1 MKREDI
7 SALIAKELTIK
18 ISQVE
23 SVIGLLD
30 EGNTMPFI
38 ARYRK
43 EVTGELDETQI
54 RTCEER
60 LQYLRNFIKRQ
71 EEIISSIEEQGKMT
85 DELLLKINACS
96 KLNALEDLYLP
107 YKQKK
112 RTRAIIARERGLE
125 PLAETILTQDAT
137 TGDVLAFALPYI
149 NPELGV
155 NNAEEAIQGAMD
167 IIAETTSENAVFRAL
182 LRDYLWQHALITAEL
197 TVTEELGKDFLNYK
211 EFSELIKHIPSHRI
225 LALNRGEHKEL
236 LKVKLTTAHAGLVEL
251 LCDKT
256 IIRPSIFELTIR
268 EAIADAYKRLIFPA
282 LEREIRSTLTEK
294 AEAQAINVFSR
305 NLRQLLLQAPLSGH
319 AIIGLDPGYRTGC
332 KVAVINQQGAVQAYD
347 TIYVTMSNDTKN
359 SAKAKVLKLIA
370 QFGVS
375 LITIGNGTASFET
388 EQFVAECISECP
400 TPLHYLIVNEAGA
413 SVYSASVLAKEELPD
428 LDVSIRGAVSIAR
441 RIQDPLAELVKID
454 PKSIGVGQYQHDVNQ
469 KELAQSLQA
478 VVESSVNHVGVE
490 LNTASSALLSYVSG
504 INSAVAKNIV
514 KFRTENG
521 SFSDRKQL
529 LKVARLGPAA
539 FVQCAGF
546 LRVAASGNPLDNT
559 SVHPESYK
567 LAETVLAELGYSL
580 KDLKNKDKITAIQQ
594 AATAADAKVIAD
606 KLAAG
611 EPTVRDIL
619 QSFSRPGRDPREDMP
634 APQPRKNITNLTDIQ
649 AGSLVTGTVH
659 NITDFGVFV
668 DIGVKINGLIHKSEL
683 SYKRF
688 NHALDIV
695 SIGDIVECLVLSV
708 DEDRKRIALSLKQ
721 ARETK
726 PQPAAQNRDNRSFSP
741 RPVVKQTT
749 APAKPVEPKQ
759 TDFAALLNKFGKK

>member
-1 MKREDI
+1 MKREEI
-7 SALIAKELTIK
+7 SAIIAKELSIRVQ
-18 ISQVE
+18 QVE
-23 SVIGLLD
+23 SVIGLFD
-30 EGNTMPFI
+30 EGNTIPFI

-71 EEIISSIEEQGKMT
+71 EEITASIEEQGKMT
-85 DELLLKINACS
+85 DELLSKINSCN
-96 KLNALEDLYLP
+96 KLNELEDLYLP
-107 YKQKK
+107 YRPKK
-112 RTRAIIARERGLE
+112 RTRAMIAREHGLE
-125 PLAETILTQDAT
+125 PLAETILAQ
-137 TGDVLAFALPYI
+137 ALFEGEPLEIAQQYV

-155 NNAEEAIQGAMD
+155 KTAEDAVSGAMD
-167 IIAETTSENAVFRAL
+167 IIAELTSETAAFRAL
-182 LRDYLWQHALITAEL
+182 LRDYLWQHGLITAEMC
-197 TVTEELGKDFLNYK
+197 VDEIAGNDFLNYK
-211 EFSELIKHIPSHRI
+211 EFSEPLKQIPSHRI
-225 LALNRGEHKEL
+225 LALNRGENKEI
-236 LKVKLTTAHAGLVEL
+236 LKVKITVAHYSMVEL
-251 LCDKT
+251 LCEKT
-256 IIRPSIFELTIR
+256 LTAQSIFTSIIRDALT
-268 EAIADAYKRLIFPA
+268 DAYKRLIFPA

-305 NLRQLLLQAPLSGH
+305 NLRQLLLQAPLSGYTV
-319 AIIGLDPGYRTGC
+319 IGLDPGFRTGC
-332 KVAVINQQGAVQAYD
+332 KLAVINPQGAVLAYD
-347 TIYVTMSNDTKN
+347 TIYVTMSDEAKN
-359 SAKAKVLKLIA
+359 SAKAKVLKLVS
-370 QFGVS
+370 QFGVN

-388 EQFVAECISECP
+388 EQFVAECINECP

-469 KELAQSLQA
+469 KELAQSLTA

-490 LNTASSALLSYVSG
+490 LNTASPALLSYVSG

-521 SFSDRKQL
+521 SFKERKQL

-546 LRVAASGNPLDNT
+546 LRVASSANPLDNT
-559 SVHPESYK
+559 AVHPESYK
-567 LAETVLAELGYSL
+567 LAEAVLAELGYKL
-580 KDLKNKDKITAIQQ
+580 TDLKNKETSAIIQQ
-594 AATAADAKVIAD
+594 AATTADSKAIAE

-611 EPTVRDIL
+611 EPTIRDIL

-634 APQPRKNITNLTDIQ
+634 APQPRKNITHLSDIQ
-649 AGSLVTGTVH
+649 TGSLVTGTVH

-695 SIGDIVECLVLSV
+695 SVGDIIECLIIGV
-708 DEDRKRIALSLKQ
+708 DEQRKRIALSLKQ

-726 PQPAAQNRDNRSFSP
+726 PAVQPGRDNRNFKP
-741 RPVVKQTT
+741 RPATSPNQPQ
-749 APAKPVEPKQ
+749 PAKPAAPKQ
-759 TDFAALLNKFGKK
+759 TDFSALLNKFGRK

>member
-1 MKREDI
+1 MKKEDI
-7 SALIAKELTIK
+7 SALIAKELAIR
-18 ISQVE
+18 INQVE
-23 SVIGLLD
+23 AVIGLLD

-43 EVTGELDETQI
+43 EATGELDETQI

-71 EEIISSIEEQGKMT
+71 EEIIASIEEQGKMT
-85 DELLLKINACS
+85 DELLLQINACT
-96 KLNALEDLYLP
+96 KLIELEDLYLP

-125 PLAETILTQDAT
+125 PFALTMLAQEIT
-137 TGDVLAFALPYI
+137 TGDIVSLAEPYI

-155 NNAEEAIQGAMD
+155 NSAEDAIQGAMD
-167 IIAETTSENAVFRAL
+167 IIAETISDNANFRSL
-182 LRDYLWQHALITAEL
+182 LRDYLWQHGLITAEM
-197 TVTEELGKDFLNYK
+197 TVAEDLGKDFLNYK
-211 EFSELIKHIPSHRI
+211 EFSEPLKQIPSHRI
-225 LALNRGEHKEL
+225 LAINRGETKEM
-236 LKVKLTTAHAGLVEL
+236 LKLKISTAHETLIEL
-251 LCDKT
+251 LCNKS
-256 IIRPSIFELTIR
+256 ILRPSIFETTIR

-282 LEREIRSTLTEK
+282 LEREIRSALTDK

-319 AIIGLDPGYRTGC
+319 SIIGLDPGYRTGC
-332 KVAVINQQGAVQAYD
+332 KVAVINPQGAVLAYD
-347 TIYVTMSNDTKN
+347 TIYVTMSDDAKT

-388 EQFVAECISECP
+388 EQFVSECIAECP
-400 TPLHYLIVNEAGA
+400 TTLHYLIVNEAGA

-521 SFSDRKQL
+521 SFSERKQL

-546 LRVAASGNPLDNT
+546 LRVASSGNPLDNT

-567 LAETVLAELGYSL
+567 LAETILVELGYSL

-594 AATAADAKVIAD
+594 AATGAEAKIIAD

-619 QSFSRPGRDPREDMP
+619 QSFSKPGRDPREDMP
-634 APQPRKNITNLTDIQ
+634 APQPRKNITNLSDIQ
-649 AGSLVTGTVH
+649 TGSLVTGTVH

-695 SIGDIVECLVLSV
+695 SIGDIVECLVLGV
-708 DEDRKRIALSLKQ
+708 DEARKRIALSLKQ

-726 PQPAAQNRDNRSFSP
+726 PAQQQPNRDNRNFQP
-741 RPVVKQTT
+741 RPINNNQPLK
-749 APAKPVEPKQ
+749 PAEPKQ
-759 TDFAALLNKFGKK
+759 TDFSALLSKFGKK

>member
-1 MKREDI
+1 MKKEDI
-7 SALIAKELTIK
+7 SSLIAKELTIRVN
-18 ISQVE
+18 QVDA
-23 SVIGLLD
+23 VIGLLD

-71 EEIISSIEEQGKMT
+71 EEIIASIEEQGKMT
-85 DELLLKINACS
+85 EELLRQINACS

-112 RTRAIIARERGLE
+112 RTRAMIARERGLE
-125 PLAETILTQDAT
+125 QLAVTMLAQEITDGDILTIAT
-137 TGDVLAFALPYI
+137 PYI
-149 NPELGV
+149 NAELGV
-155 NNAEEAIQGAMD
+155 PTAEEAIQGAMD
-167 IIAETTSENAVFRAL
+167 IIAETTSDNAAFRAL
-182 LRDYLWQHALITAEL
+182 LRDYLWQHGLITAEMI
-197 TVTEELGKDFLNYK
+197 VAEELGKDVLNYK
-211 EFSELIKHIPSHRI
+211 EFSEPLKQIPSHRI
-225 LALNRGEHKEL
+225 LAINRGEAKEM
-236 LKVKLTTAHAGLVEL
+236 LKLKITTAHAGLVEL
-251 LCDKT
+251 LCDKS
-256 IIRPSIFELTIR
+256 IIRPSIFESSIR

-347 TIYVTMSNDTKN
+347 TIYVTMSSDAKN
-359 SAKAKVLKLIA
+359 SAKSKVLKLIA

-375 LITIGNGTASFET
+375 LITIGNGTASYET
-388 EQFVAECISECP
+388 EQFVSECISECP

-580 KDLKNKDKITAIQQ
+580 SDLKNKEKIGAVQHSATVADVKTI
-594 AATAADAKVIAD
+594 AA
-606 KLAAG
+606 KLVAG

-619 QSFSRPGRDPREDMP
+619 QSFSKPGRDPREDMP

-649 AGSLVTGTVH
+649 TGSLVTGTVH

-688 NHALDIV
+688 HHALDIV
-695 SIGDIVECLVLSV
+695 SIGDIIECLVLSV

-726 PQPAAQNRDNRSFSP
+726 PQPSTANRDSRSFSP
-741 RPVVKQTT
+741 RPTSSQPLKP
-749 APAKPVEPKQ
+749 PAPKQ
-759 TDFAALLNKFGKK
+759 TDFAALLSKFGKK